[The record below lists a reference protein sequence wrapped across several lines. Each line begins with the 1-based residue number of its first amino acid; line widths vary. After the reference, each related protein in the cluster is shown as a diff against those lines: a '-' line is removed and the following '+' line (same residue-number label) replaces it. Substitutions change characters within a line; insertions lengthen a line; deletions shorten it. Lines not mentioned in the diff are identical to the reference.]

1 MGDRQLGSD
10 HIIDLAQRVVVLA
23 WIGAIL
29 AIGSDL
35 QARPLHP
42 VPRRA
47 HDRTIVVRLG
57 PDKVTVDY
65 RLEVDEFTVVYED
78 LPAFSDQIDLTRLSK
93 PDEFYEAFVQCYAPV
108 LASNLVAS
116 LDGKPLTF
124 SWGKPRYTLRDE
136 LGQKL
141 GHLRCDFRF
150 EGQILTDPALPALTQ
165 PGSPRPALMQSNS
178 PRAPE
183 PHDFRFRESN
193 YELEEGRILLS
204 LRRLK
209 G

>member
-1 MGDRQLGSD
+1 MSRIFICLRERPFRTGFITDPAR
-10 HIIDLAQRVVVLA
+10 RVVVLA
-23 WIGAIL
+23 IL
-29 AIGSDL
+29 LATLGIPDV

-93 PDEFYEAFVQCYAPV
+93 PDEFYEAFTRCYAPV

-141 GHLRCDFRF
+141 GHLRCDFRC
-150 EGQILTDPALPALTQ
+150 
-165 PGSPRPALMQSNS
+165 
-178 PRAPE
+178 
-183 PHDFRFRESN
+183 
-193 YELEEGRILLS
+193 EGR
-204 LRRLK
+204 
-209 G
+209 